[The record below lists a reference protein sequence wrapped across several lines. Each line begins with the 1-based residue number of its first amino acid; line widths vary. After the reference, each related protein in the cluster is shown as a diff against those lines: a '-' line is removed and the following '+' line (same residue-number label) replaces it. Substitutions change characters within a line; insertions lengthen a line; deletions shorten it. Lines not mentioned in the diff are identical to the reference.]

1 MKEKKRKFQIRFN
14 VHSTSE
20 NERWRLITDGDE
32 KLVRDIIIDGHTYTS
47 MDWMEELNEYKW
59 HVSCEG
65 YVSIHNNVAHVVTV
79 KEDAA
84 MKRHILKTI
93 SYRFLGTL
101 TTVTTAYCLG
111 ASLELSSLLG
121 VGELMIKPTLYFF
134 HERIWYKYV
143 RIKDKQF

>member
-1 MKEKKRKFQIRFN
+1 MKEKIRKFQIRFN

-20 NERWRLITDGDE
+20 NDRWRLITDGDE

-47 MDWMEELNEYKW
+47 MDWMEDLGEYKW

-65 YVSIHNNVAHVVTV
+65 YVTVTNNVAHVVTV

-84 MKRHILKTI
+84 MTRHILKTV

-121 VGELMIKPTLYFF
+121 IGELMIKPTLYFF
-134 HERIWYKYV
+134 HERVWYKYV
-143 RIKDKQF
+143 RIGKK